1 MGAFYTLIQS
11 PPKKHPMGTESTF
24 AEEFKELKSVV
35 IRFAGDSGDGMQTI
49 GERFTDS
56 SAAFGND
63 LATFPDFPAEI
74 RAPAGTIPGVS
85 AFQIQIGSTEILTAG
100 DSPDALIA
108 MNPAALK
115 VHLRDLEKEGL
126 LVVNSAAFTPQN
138 LKMAGYESN
147 PLEDTELMSQYEL
160 IQIDINHFTKES
172 LIDTELSAKDK
183 LRCKNFFAL
192 GYIYWIYSRPIDTTV
207 EFIRSKWSRRSP
219 ILAEANIKVLKS
231 GYYFGETTETSRNRY
246 MVSKAV
252 VETGLYRKISGNEA
266 LVLGLI
272 AGAKKADRKL
282 FYSGYPITP
291 ASSILEMLAI
301 YKHFGVKTLQAE
313 DEIAAIGAAIGA
325 SFVGSLG
332 VTGTSGPGMCL
343 KAEFIGLATS
353 TELPLV
359 ILNIQRGGPS
369 TGLPTKTEQSD
380 LLQAVY
386 GRHSDATIPVIAANS
401 ASNCFETAIEAIRI
415 ALTYSTPIIV
425 LSDLYIANGAE
436 PWKIPS
442 VETIPEIKVAFA
454 KEGEPYK
461 TFARDEETLARTL
474 AIPGQK
480 GMEHR
485 IGGLEKDEAG
495 SVSYDSDNHE
505 EMTQIRNDKI
515 ARIANSIPPTQ
526 LIGEDSGK
534 VLVIGWGGTYGS
546 ITAAVSAMQAEGFSV
561 SSAHLTHLHPL
572 PKDLKEIMGR
582 FEKVMIPELNMGQ
595 LNVLIRSQLLV
606 DTIPFNKVQ
615 GQPFKVKELTKKI
628 HELLQD

>member
-1 MGAFYTLIQS
+1 
-11 PPKKHPMGTESTF
+11 MGTESTF

-126 LVVNSAAFTPQN
+126 LVVNSAAFTPEN
-138 LKMAGYESN
+138 LKMAGYTSN
-147 PLEDTELMSQYEL
+147 PMEDTELLSQYEV
-160 IQIDINHFTKES
+160 IQIDINHFTKET
-172 LIDTELSAKDK
+172 LNETELTTKDK

-192 GYIYWIYSRPIDTTV
+192 GYIYWIYSRPIATTV

-246 MVSKAV
+246 MVAKAE

-291 ASSILEMLAI
+291 ASSILEMLAS

-386 GRHSDATIPVIAANS
+386 GRHSDATIPVIASNS

-442 VETIPEIKVAFA
+442 VDTISEIEIPFA
-454 KEGEPYK
+454 TEGEPYK
-461 TFARDEETLARTL
+461 TFARNEETLARTL

-480 GMEHR
+480 GLEHR

-495 SVSYDSDNHE
+495 SVSYDPENHE

-515 ARIANSIPPTQ
+515 ARIADSLPPTK
-526 LIGEDSGK
+526 LNGEESGK
-534 VLVIGWGGTYGS
+534 VLVVGWGGTYGS
-546 ITAAVSAMQAEGFSV
+546 IMAAVGAMQAEGFSV

-582 FEKVMIPELNMGQ
+582 FEKVLIPELNMGQ
-595 LNVLIRSQLLV
+595 LNVLLRSQLLV

>member
-1 MGAFYTLIQS
+1 
-11 PPKKHPMGTESTF
+11 MGTESTF

-126 LVVNSAAFTPQN
+126 LVVNSAAFTPEN
-138 LKMAGYESN
+138 LKMAGYTSN
-147 PLEDTELMSQYEL
+147 PLEDTELLSQYEV
-160 IQIDINHFTKES
+160 IQIDINHFTKET
-172 LIDTELSAKDK
+172 LNETELTTKDK

-192 GYIYWIYSRPIDTTV
+192 GYIYWIYSRPINTTV

-246 MVSKAV
+246 MVAKAE

-291 ASSILEMLAI
+291 ASSILEMLAS

-442 VETIPEIKVAFA
+442 VDTISEIEIPFA
-454 KEGEPYK
+454 TEGEPYK
-461 TFARDEETLARTL
+461 TFARNEETLARTL

-480 GMEHR
+480 GLEHR

-495 SVSYDSDNHE
+495 SVSYDPENHE

-515 ARIANSIPPTQ
+515 ARIADSLPPTK
-526 LIGEDSGK
+526 LNGEESGK
-534 VLVIGWGGTYGS
+534 VLVVGWGGTYGS
-546 ITAAVSAMQAEGFSV
+546 IMAAVGAMQAEGFFV

-582 FEKVMIPELNMGQ
+582 FEKVLIPELNMGQ
-595 LNVLIRSQLLV
+595 LNVLLRSQLLV

>member
-100 DSPDALIA
+100 DSPDTLIA

-126 LVVNSAAFTPQN
+126 LIVNSAAFTPEN

-147 PLEDTELMSQYEL
+147 PLKDPELMAKYEV

-172 LIDTELSAKDK
+172 LNETELSAKDK

>member
-1 MGAFYTLIQS
+1 
-11 PPKKHPMGTESTF
+11 MGTESTF

>member
-1 MGAFYTLIQS
+1 
-11 PPKKHPMGTESTF
+11 MGTESTF

-63 LATFPDFPAEI
+63 LATFPDFPADI

-126 LVVNSAAFTPQN
+126 LVVNSAAFTPEN
-138 LKMAGYESN
+138 LKMAGYTSN
-147 PLEDTELMSQYEL
+147 PLEDTELLSQYEV
-160 IQIDINHFTKES
+160 IQIDINHFTKET
-172 LIDTELSAKDK
+172 LNETELTTKDK

-192 GYIYWIYSRPIDTTV
+192 GYIYWIYSRPINTTV

-219 ILAEANIKVLKS
+219 ILADANIKVLKS

-246 MVSKAV
+246 MVAKAE

-291 ASSILEMLAI
+291 ASSILEMLAS

-442 VETIPEIKVAFA
+442 VDTISEIEIPFA
-454 KEGEPYK
+454 TEGEPYK
-461 TFARDEETLARTL
+461 TFARNEETLARTL

-480 GMEHR
+480 GLEHR

-495 SVSYDSDNHE
+495 SVSYDPENHE

-515 ARIANSIPPTQ
+515 ARIADSLPPTK
-526 LIGEDSGK
+526 LNGEESGK
-534 VLVIGWGGTYGS
+534 VLVVGWGGTYGS
-546 ITAAVSAMQAEGFSV
+546 IMAAVGAMQAEGFSV

-582 FEKVMIPELNMGQ
+582 FEKVLIPELNMGQ
-595 LNVLIRSQLLV
+595 LNVLLRSQLLV

>member
-1 MGAFYTLIQS
+1 
-11 PPKKHPMGTESTF
+11 MGTESTF

-126 LVVNSAAFTPQN
+126 LVVNSAAFTPEN
-138 LKMAGYESN
+138 LKMAGYTSN
-147 PLEDTELMSQYEL
+147 PMEDTELLSQYEV
-160 IQIDINHFTKES
+160 IQIDINHFTKET
-172 LIDTELSAKDK
+172 LNETELTTKDK

-192 GYIYWIYSRPIDTTV
+192 GYIYWIYSRPIATTV

-246 MVSKAV
+246 MVAKAE

-291 ASSILEMLAI
+291 ASSILEMLAS

-442 VETIPEIKVAFA
+442 VDTISEIEIPFA
-454 KEGEPYK
+454 TEGEPYK
-461 TFARDEETLARTL
+461 TFARNEETLARTL

-480 GMEHR
+480 GLEHR

-495 SVSYDSDNHE
+495 SVSYDPENHE

-515 ARIANSIPPTQ
+515 ARIADSLPPTK
-526 LIGEDSGK
+526 LNGEESGK
-534 VLVIGWGGTYGS
+534 VLVVGWGGTYGS
-546 ITAAVSAMQAEGFSV
+546 IMAAVGAMQAEGFSV

-582 FEKVMIPELNMGQ
+582 FEKVLIPELNMGQ
-595 LNVLIRSQLLV
+595 LNVLLRSQLLV

>member
-1 MGAFYTLIQS
+1 
-11 PPKKHPMGTESTF
+11 MGTESTF

-100 DSPDALIA
+100 DSPDTLIA

-126 LVVNSAAFTPQN
+126 LIVNSAAFTPEN

-147 PLEDTELMSQYEL
+147 PLKDPELMAKYEV

-172 LIDTELSAKDK
+172 LNETELSAKDK

-246 MVSKAV
+246 MVAKAE

-291 ASSILEMLAI
+291 ASSILEMLSS

-415 ALTYSTPIIV
+415 ALTYSTPVIV

-442 VETIPEIKVAFA
+442 VESIPEIKVAFA

-461 TFARDEETLARTL
+461 TFARNEETLARTL

-480 GMEHR
+480 GLEHR

-495 SVSYDSDNHE
+495 SVSYDPENHE

-515 ARIANSIPPTQ
+515 ARIANSIPPTK

-534 VLVIGWGGTYGS
+534 VLVVGWGGTYGS

-606 DTIPFNKVQ
+606 ETIPFNKVQ
-615 GQPFKVKELTKKI
+615 GQPFKVKELTQKI

>member
-1 MGAFYTLIQS
+1 MVA
-11 PPKKHPMGTESTF
+11 K
-24 AEEFKELKSVV
+24 AE
-35 IRFAGDSGDGMQTI
+35 
-49 GERFTDS
+49 
-56 SAAFGND
+56 
-63 LATFPDFPAEI
+63 
-74 RAPAGTIPGVS
+74 
-85 AFQIQIGSTEILTAG
+85 
-100 DSPDALIA
+100 
-108 MNPAALK
+108 
-115 VHLRDLEKEGL
+115 
-126 LVVNSAAFTPQN
+126 
-138 LKMAGYESN
+138 
-147 PLEDTELMSQYEL
+147 
-160 IQIDINHFTKES
+160 
-172 LIDTELSAKDK
+172 
-183 LRCKNFFAL
+183 
-192 GYIYWIYSRPIDTTV
+192 
-207 EFIRSKWSRRSP
+207 
-219 ILAEANIKVLKS
+219 
-231 GYYFGETTETSRNRY
+231 
-246 MVSKAV
+246 

-291 ASSILEMLAI
+291 ASSILEMLAS

-442 VETIPEIKVAFA
+442 VDTISEIEIPFA
-454 KEGEPYK
+454 TEGEPYK
-461 TFARDEETLARTL
+461 TFARNEETLARTL

-480 GMEHR
+480 GLEHR

-495 SVSYDSDNHE
+495 SVSYDPENHE

-515 ARIANSIPPTQ
+515 ARIADSLPPTK
-526 LIGEDSGK
+526 LNGEESGK
-534 VLVIGWGGTYGS
+534 VLVVGWGGTYGS
-546 ITAAVSAMQAEGFSV
+546 IMAAVGAMQAEGFSV

-582 FEKVMIPELNMGQ
+582 FEKVLIPELNMGQ
-595 LNVLIRSQLLV
+595 LNVLLRSQLLV

>member
-1 MGAFYTLIQS
+1 
-11 PPKKHPMGTESTF
+11 MGTESTF

-126 LVVNSAAFTPQN
+126 LVVNSAAFTPEN
-138 LKMAGYESN
+138 LKMAGYTSN
-147 PLEDTELMSQYEL
+147 PLEDTELLSQYEV
-160 IQIDINHFTKES
+160 IQIDINHFTKET
-172 LIDTELSAKDK
+172 LNETELTTKDK

-192 GYIYWIYSRPIDTTV
+192 GYIYWIYSRPINTTV

-246 MVSKAV
+246 MVAKAE

-291 ASSILEMLAI
+291 ASSILEMLAS

-442 VETIPEIKVAFA
+442 VDTISEIEIPFA
-454 KEGEPYK
+454 TEEEPYK
-461 TFARDEETLARTL
+461 TFARNEETLARTL

-480 GMEHR
+480 GLEHR

-495 SVSYDSDNHE
+495 SVSYDPENHE

-515 ARIANSIPPTQ
+515 ARIADSLPPTK
-526 LIGEDSGK
+526 LNGEESGK
-534 VLVIGWGGTYGS
+534 VLVVGWGGTYGS
-546 ITAAVSAMQAEGFSV
+546 IMAAVGAMQAEGFFV

-582 FEKVMIPELNMGQ
+582 FEKVLIPELNMGQ
-595 LNVLIRSQLLV
+595 LNVLLRSQLLV

>member
-1 MGAFYTLIQS
+1 
-11 PPKKHPMGTESTF
+11 MGTESTF

-126 LVVNSAAFTPQN
+126 LVVNSAAFTPEN
-138 LKMAGYESN
+138 LKMAGYTSN
-147 PLEDTELMSQYEL
+147 PLEDTELLSQYEV
-160 IQIDINHFTKES
+160 IQIDINHFTKET
-172 LIDTELSAKDK
+172 LNETELTTKDK

-192 GYIYWIYSRPIDTTV
+192 GYIYWIYSRPINTTV

-246 MVSKAV
+246 MVAKAE

-291 ASSILEMLAI
+291 ASSILEMLAS

-442 VETIPEIKVAFA
+442 VDTISEIEIPFA
-454 KEGEPYK
+454 TEEEPYK
-461 TFARDEETLARTL
+461 TFARNEETLARTL

-480 GMEHR
+480 GLEHR

-495 SVSYDSDNHE
+495 SVSYDPENHE

-515 ARIANSIPPTQ
+515 ARIADSLPPTK
-526 LIGEDSGK
+526 LNGEESGK
-534 VLVIGWGGTYGS
+534 VLVVGWGGTYGS
-546 ITAAVSAMQAEGFSV
+546 IMAAVGAMQAEGFSV

-582 FEKVMIPELNMGQ
+582 FEKVLIPELNMGQ
-595 LNVLIRSQLLV
+595 LNVLLRSQLLV